1 MPAEEIVPALAVHVT
16 AELNAPVPNT
26 LNEHEE
32 IAPTLRLVGEQLT
45 ETEVMLT
52 EVVIAIVVEADF
64 VVSCVEVAVIVA
76 VPEDGA
82 VAGAV

>member
-1 MPAEEIVPALAVHVT
+1 
-16 AELNAPVPNT
+16 VPNT
-26 LNEHEE
+26 LDEQVDV
-32 IAPTLRLVGEQLT
+32 APTLRLVGEQLT

-64 VVSCVEVAVIVA
+64 VVFCVEVAIIVT